1 MIGVIS
7 GPYFLVFRLNTE
19 IYFVNI
25 RIQSEYRRIQTR
37 NKSVFGHFSR
47 SASTIYFRHFPCLFQ
62 YFALRKKCPYSDLL
76 WSVFSHIR
84 TKYGQ
89 ILRISPY
96 SIRMRKNTNQ
106 NHFKYG
112 RFLRSVGYHILKCC
126 GVSYLSFPDIYF
138 DEIERNKI
146 RKKTLRN
153 IWFYTNTV
161 ELYVGKLWEFC

>member
-1 MIGVIS
+1 MDTFHAVLLLYISVIFLA
-7 GPYFLVFRLNTE
+7 YF
-19 IYFVNI
+19 NI
-25 RIQSEYRRIQTR
+25 
-37 NKSVFGHFSR
+37 
-47 SASTIYFRHFPCLFQ
+47 
-62 YFALRKKCPYSDLL
+62 FALRKKCPYSDLL

-161 ELYVGKLWEFC
+161 ELYVRKLWEFC